1 MDDPHFPEQETLL
14 SQESLQGNQLYS
26 YNSLIHD
33 IPKIDILRE
42 NTIFHREDHIEV
54 REDQIYSMDMGK
66 RISSTLY
73 SPADFVRLFGDKA
86 RQVFRC
92 LKREGY
98 VESVMGRI
106 RIRSRFRICSPEEFH
121 LSGAPGW
128 ESRVYNALQ
137 SLLLKSYPIS
147 ADEKIESPVVDLLF
161 SRKFKRIPSMRNSSK
176 DYLFRMGN
184 SLISVDFTQP
194 PSSELL
200 ELVRLRLELVYEEN
214 MVNFFQIVSS
224 YSADETLWRQKK
236 DKTAVFVEALAGL
249 LGNTWKLFDLEE
261 CRIRISGGTAFY
273 RFCNGSLH
281 YAVDS
286 DGHSIFRWA
295 QNLPFPEKIE
305 DQHREYRIQSMQVV
319 INKENFEP
327 VIMDFYMKSRSLH
340 NLNPRQNHLHHKFI
354 LLLIEN
360 MAKIIEQA
368 IPVLKAEE
376 TEHRLKWKTFLDRS
390 RIRSMS
396 WGEDLFRIMVDA
408 VGILKVFLKID
419 KVFFYTPDQEYCK
432 MLEIYRDGHPSI
444 GMNFRMLD
452 EKPERDEILQQN
464 MIPVRLLE
472 AIDEELTLYICM
484 PRQSEGED
492 LTSYLEGNMLI
503 SSMVKTARGLGLVL
517 EQEDIYPL
525 ILSSL
530 NSNAMLTMTKIL
542 EQWPREKQTLDPTI
556 LYSRMAQFTE
566 RILSK
571 LSLFFDVVQA
581 MDNNIE
587 AGITNMRGSRDRLT
601 GLYNRQKFNQRLEQ
615 WYLDETPF
623 GLMFIDM
630 DTFKI
635 YNDSISHSFGDQL
648 LIGLAERILKET
660 RKYNGN
666 AHPGR
671 FGGDEFCFGLSGLSL
686 DEFNEAA
693 CNLFRTISD
702 EPVQVQFYFE
712 ERRLKTPWEVNAIS
726 FLHRLLRPDVGGIRG
741 AASEFVEPH
750 NATPKERLLEIYSY
764 YIREKDQKEAG
775 LIQSLSTESILD
787 EQAIEDISLF
797 LEDVILGKIERNRM
811 FRNLSHLFRETL
823 SCFLQGQLK
832 DHSTLQ
838 IRSDIEKI
846 LAGRSVTLDLHFKIS
861 AGLAHTGEDRL
872 RSVSA
877 LFKAADSR
885 AYVAKHNG
893 RNGLFGLD
901 NIRLL

>member
-1 MDDPHFPEQETLL
+1 MSDVHLPEQETLL
-14 SQESLQGNQLYS
+14 SQETLQGNQLYS

-33 IPKIDILRE
+33 IHKIDVLRE
-42 NTIFHREDHIEV
+42 NTIFHRDNHVEV

-73 SPADFVRLFGDKA
+73 TTADFVRLFGSKA
-86 RQVFRC
+86 REVFRC
-92 LKREGY
+92 LKKDGY

-106 RIRSRFRICSPEEFH
+106 RIRSRFRICSPEEFR

-128 ESRVYNALQ
+128 ESRIYDALQ
-137 SLLLKSYPIS
+137 SLLLKSYPMQS
-147 ADEKIESPVVDLLF
+147 EGQEDSSVVDLLF
-161 SRKFKRIPSMRNSSK
+161 SRTFKRIPPMRNSSK

-236 DKTAVFVEALAGL
+236 DKTAVFVEALVGL

-273 RFCNGSLH
+273 RFCNGSLQ
-281 YAVDS
+281 YTVDN
-286 DGHSIFRWA
+286 DGHSIFRWG
-295 QNLPFPEKIE
+295 QKLPFPEKIE
-305 DQHREYRIQSMQVV
+305 DAHREYRIQSMQIV

-327 VIMDFYMKSRSLH
+327 VLMDFYMKSRSLH
-340 NLNPRQNHLHHKFI
+340 NINPRQNHLYHKFI

-390 RIRSMS
+390 RVRSMS
-396 WGEDLFRIMVDA
+396 WGEDLFRIMVDS
-408 VGILKVFLKID
+408 VGILKVFLQIE
-419 KVFFYTPDQEYCK
+419 KVYFYTPDQEYCK
-432 MLEIYRDGHPSI
+432 MLDIYRDGHPSI
-444 GMNFRMLD
+444 QWNFEMLK
-452 EKPERDEILQQN
+452 EKPEEKYILREN
-464 MIPVRLLE
+464 IIPVRLLE

-484 PRQSEGED
+484 PRKNEKQDASA
-492 LTSYLEGNMLI
+492 YLQGNPLILNML
-503 SSMVKTARGLGLVL
+503 KTAHGLGLVL
-517 EQEDIYPL
+517 DQEDIYPL
-525 ILSSL
+525 IISSL

-542 EQWPREKQTLDPTI
+542 EQWPREKQTLEAPI
-556 LYSRMAQFTE
+556 LHSRIAQFTE
-566 RILSK
+566 RILTQ

-601 GLYNRQKFNQRLEQ
+601 GLFNRQKFNQRLEQ
-615 WYLDETPF
+615 WYLEEKAF

-635 YNDSISHSFGDQL
+635 YNDAISHSFGDQL

-660 RKYNGN
+660 RKYNGK
-666 AHPGR
+666 ARPGR
-671 FGGDEFCFGLSGLSL
+671 FGGDEFCFGLADLSL
-686 DEFNEAA
+686 EEFNEAA

-702 EPVQVQFYFE
+702 EPEKVKIYFE
-712 ERRLKTPWEVNAIS
+712 ERTFKSPWEVNAIS
-726 FLHRLLRPDVGGIRG
+726 LLHRLLRPDVGGIRG

-750 NATPKERLLEIYSY
+750 DATPRERLLEIYSY
-764 YIREKDQKEAG
+764 YIREKDQEEAG
-775 LIQSLSTESILD
+775 QKDSLSTVQALED
-787 EQAIEDISLF
+787 EEIKEISRF
-797 LEDVILGKIERNRM
+797 LEAVILGKIERNRM
-811 FRNLSHLFRETL
+811 FSNIPDIFKESLR
-823 SCFLQGQLK
+823 CFLEGQLK
-832 DHSTLQ
+832 DLSTLQ
-838 IRSDIEKI
+838 IRKNIEA
-846 LAGRSVTLDLHFKIS
+846 LLDGRTVELDMNYKIS
-861 AGLAHTGEDRL
+861 AGLAHTSEDRL